1 VVILNMDFEVP
12 GEILNAL
19 AEKRNLHF
27 WRAGIRR
34 MNPELLD
41 HLFFLRFSNPHIS
54 ALFLSLS
61 FLVVS
66 FLAHW
71 SSLVKRAKSL
81 RLRRVTS

>member
-54 ALFLSLS
+54 ALFSLS
-61 FLVVS
+61 FFLVVR
-66 FLAHW
+66 FLPHW
-71 SSLVKRAKSL
+71 FSLVKPAKSL
-81 RLRRVTS
+81 GLQR

>member
-54 ALFLSLS
+54 ALFSLFPFFS
-61 FLVVS
+61 CKVSTTLV
-66 FLAHW
+66 
-71 SSLVKRAKSL
+71 
-81 RLRRVTS
+81 